1 MSWENQQMAGPSSL
15 KELLAHQ
22 PQIVSQ
28 TEPDRIELLTQ
39 RVNELQEQIQS
50 GAPRKAPKARKATL
64 VSIDA
69 KIDLILNIL
78 SQNS

>member
-22 PQIVSQ
+22 PQMVSQ

-39 RVNELQEQIQS
+39 KVNELQEQIQN
-50 GAPRKAPKARKATL
+50 GAPRKAPKARKTTL